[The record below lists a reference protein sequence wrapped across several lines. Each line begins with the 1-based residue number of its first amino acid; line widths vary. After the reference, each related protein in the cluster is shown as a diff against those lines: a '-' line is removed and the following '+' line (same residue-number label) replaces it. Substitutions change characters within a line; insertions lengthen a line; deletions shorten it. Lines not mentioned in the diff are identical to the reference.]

1 MASIVHAH
9 HNPLRSCR
17 YDAQKRGCIETVLDQ
32 MHETESAK
40 KEFRITKD
48 YLEDVCGVGETA
60 SAGSQSVAA
69 EAEQIEVASTTATG
83 ADAAS
88 DSDST
93 PNWTCGGDESVMRE
107 GQNAVDQMLKELCR
121 KPLVQACPLKVCADA
136 MIAFDDNMCSKELIE
151 KLSAHD
157 KEEFTNSYIGTRD
170 ACST

>member
-1 MASIVHAH
+1 M
-9 HNPLRSCR
+9 
-17 YDAQKRGCIETVLDQ
+17 
-32 MHETESAK
+32 
-40 KEFRITKD
+40 
-48 YLEDVCGVGETA
+48 
-60 SAGSQSVAA
+60 VAA
-69 EAEQIEVASTTATG
+69 EAEQIEVASTTAG

-121 KPLVQACPLKVCADA
+121 KPLVQACPKVCADA